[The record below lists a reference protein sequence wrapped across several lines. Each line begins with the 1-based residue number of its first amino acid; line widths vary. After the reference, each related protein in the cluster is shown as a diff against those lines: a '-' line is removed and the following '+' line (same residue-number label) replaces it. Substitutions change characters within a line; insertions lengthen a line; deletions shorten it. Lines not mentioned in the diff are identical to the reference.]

1 MSLMIILGLCLDVRY
16 SLNRYELR
24 IGNNGL
30 VNDVSATCVL
40 GFLTHGALKI

>member
-1 MSLMIILGLCLDVRY
+1 MSLCLDARY
-16 SLNRYELR
+16 TRNRYELR

-40 GFLTHGALKI
+40 GFLAHDALKI